1 MAYFHN
7 HEYRHLLRQGYYQQ
21 WKQANH
27 VDAPWWTLYQTI
39 KEKFIAAGIETNG
52 YSKAHTTIIAQVL
65 GFDEAFLIDVY
76 HGKEGA

>member
-39 KEKFIAAGIETNG
+39 KEKFISAGI
-52 YSKAHTTIIAQVL
+52 
-65 GFDEAFLIDVY
+65 
-76 HGKEGA
+76 